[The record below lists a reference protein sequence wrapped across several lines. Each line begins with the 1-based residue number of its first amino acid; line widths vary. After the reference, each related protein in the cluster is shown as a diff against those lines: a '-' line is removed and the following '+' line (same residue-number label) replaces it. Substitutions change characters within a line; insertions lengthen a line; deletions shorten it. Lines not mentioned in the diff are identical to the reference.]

1 MNKILFCKEC
11 DRLEIDLLQRDVSFF
26 NINKCLTVYFLY
38 SHVGA
43 LDDTLV
49 INKGKQDLIHIV
61 LFFMFFYS

>member
-11 DRLEIDLLQRDVSFF
+11 DRLEIDLLQRYVSFF

-49 INKGKQDLIHIV
+49 INK
-61 LFFMFFYS
+61 